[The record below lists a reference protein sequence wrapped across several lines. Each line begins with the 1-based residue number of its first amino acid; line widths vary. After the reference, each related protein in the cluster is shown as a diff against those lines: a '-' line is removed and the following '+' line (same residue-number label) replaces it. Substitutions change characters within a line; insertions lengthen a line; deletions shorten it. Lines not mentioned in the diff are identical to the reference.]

1 MAFVADA
8 SIAGAGR
15 RPNEEATLAEEA
27 LHRLA
32 DETACVPGLFWD
44 EVRNLLR

>member
-8 SIAGAGR
+8 SIAGAWL

-27 LHRLA
+27 VNRLA
-32 DETACVPGLFWD
+32 DEYS
-44 EVRNLLR
+44 LRS